1 MEEGTFT
8 PADAGRMLA
17 AAGLGVSE
25 TFATDRVRRLRM
37 ADVLRPCG
45 RDGGPNPTKAAFR
58 FSLREIAAAALLFR
72 VMDGAQ
78 ITTAEHL
85 RFLRDQLELDCG
97 RGPLLDQIFSDI
109 ANGGEPM
116 LWLTQWQS
124 PSGGDRCTTFSY
136 RLTGERDPI
145 PHPGGDVE
153 PILEANIPLAPL
165 FARFMGA
172 NVVSLPQLKVAN

>member
-8 PADAGRMLA
+8 PAEAGRMLA

-25 TFATDRVRRLRM
+25 TFATDRVRRLHRVVG
-37 ADVLRPCG
+37 VLKPCG
-45 RDGGPNPTKAAFR
+45 RDTRGGNPAYR

-78 ITTAEHL
+78 ITAPDHL

-97 RGPLLDQIFSDI
+97 RGPLLDQIFGDI

-116 LWLTQWQS
+116 LWLIQWQS

-136 RLTGERDPI
+136 RLTGEREPI

-153 PILEANIPLAPL
+153 PILEANIPLAAL
-165 FARFMGA
+165 FSRFIGA
-172 NVVSLPQLKVAN
+172 NVVSLPKLKAVG